1 MLSALHVGMFIGTW
15 NVFMYNL
22 LAFFSPSPPS
32 PHFLSFIH
40 PTRQSKVSVGGA
52 YAAVT
57 SLQLKG
63 LLPSFCYLT
72 LQLP

>member
-1 MLSALHVGMFIGTW
+1 MLSALHVGMFLGKW

-22 LAFFSPSPPS
+22 LAFSHPPLPLHTFCHLFI
-32 PHFLSFIH
+32 PHAS
-40 PTRQSKVSVGGA
+40 QKVSVGGA

-63 LLPSFCYLT
+63 LLPSFRYLT